1 MILNRSEL
9 YKGYFFYFILVV
21 MIFIINNLSS
31 IFIDGRIALILA
43 ISWIVF
49 SILIYFILRK
59 NQKGLRAYSV
69 LNAII
74 SGIAM
79 SSYYTLEDIN
89 LFNPMIILAIFGLVL
104 IIDYIM
110 MNKIKTIKYFI
121 KIKIILLILILI
133 GCIYIWLTYS
143 SSYGSGLTFMT
154 IILLSINIS
163 LLLIQ
168 SKEVN
173 YTVIVGLASLLM
185 FGGILVCILVALTE
199 GEVLDILTFDSWEKN
214 KKKIN

>member
-1 MILNRSEL
+1 MSLNRSEL
-9 YKGYFFYFILVV
+9 YKGYFFCFILVV
-21 MIFIINNLSS
+21 MIFLINNLSS

-43 ISWIVF
+43 ISWILFSVF
-49 SILIYFILRK
+49 IYFILRK
-59 NQKGLRAYSV
+59 NQKGLRVYSV

-89 LFNPMIILAIFGLVL
+89 LFNPMIILAIFGLVM
-104 IIDYIM
+104 IIDYMM
-110 MNKIKTIKYFI
+110 MNKIKTIKFFI

-168 SKEVN
+168 NKEVN

-199 GEVLDILTFDSWEKN
+199 GEVLDILTFDSWENN